1 MINNKNNNVINFNTN
16 KPFQFERR
24 DINNPNINFN
34 INNDY
39 KTKQHKPSYNSV
51 NFNHISDEN
60 FSRLNH
66 SSNFIT
72 SNNVKNNIWNIPN
85 QFFYQNDISPNNSF
99 VKGSFSDNEIYDNN
113 NNNNNQFLNFNQRKN
128 NYGSFSSHF
137 SHSSSDLLNES
148 YKNEKDYENILSNP
162 DDSIDVNENE
172 DSKNNINSKYI
183 LNGLNYGKNDHYF
196 MEKIEETDNFLKE
209 LIKEG
214 DLKVENKEFI
224 KKKIFDNKI
233 NLNKDNFLKFLKNKK
248 LNYLSNLIESN
259 KISLN
264 ELVKYSDSKIIKL
277 IEPENMDKVDIL
289 INVLMKYDEKIEGD
303 DVMECL
309 NNLDFRHE
317 KL

>member
-1 MINNKNNNVINFNTN
+1 MNFQNINQFNNNITNKVNNCNFIQNNLLNYNIRNNQNLSNMQSPNRHIQNNSINLGNMNNCNNINMMINNKNNNVINFNTN

-224 KKKIFDNKI
+224 KKK
-233 NLNKDNFLKFLKNKK
+233 NF
-248 LNYLSNLIESN
+248 
-259 KISLN
+259 
-264 ELVKYSDSKIIKL
+264 
-277 IEPENMDKVDIL
+277 
-289 INVLMKYDEKIEGD
+289 
-303 DVMECL
+303 
-309 NNLDFRHE
+309 
-317 KL
+317 